1 MAGSEVTITIPR
13 RFRGPPHSG
22 NGGYTC
28 ALLARHI
35 DAPSAE
41 VTLRSPP
48 PLDRAMEV
56 RHEGERA
63 LLFDGEHLV
72 AEAAPTSLDPA
83 PPPRVSPDG
92 AIEAARRFRG
102 FEQHPFPG
110 CFACGPER
118 AAGDGLRIFTGPLPQ
133 DAGAEGADTEGA
145 AVVAAPWTPAADLAG
160 ADGIVA
166 EPIVWAA
173 IDCPCGWAHVD
184 DRLGAVLGR
193 MAARILE
200 PVRAGEEYVAVARR
214 TGAEGSRRLAE
225 SALLAPDGRAVAI
238 ARATWIVVP
247 STGAI
252 APLGGE

>member
-1 MAGSEVTITIPR
+1 MASSEATIVIPR

-28 ALLARHI
+28 ALLAGHV
-35 DAPSAE
+35 DAPTAE

-48 PLDRAMEV
+48 PLERAMEV
-56 RHEGERA
+56 RHEGNRA

-72 AEAAPTSLDPA
+72 AEAEPA
-83 PPPRVSPDG
+83 TLELAAPPRVSPG
-92 AIEAARRFRG
+92 QAIEAARRFRG
-102 FEQHPFPG
+102 FEQHPFPS

-118 AAGDGLRIFTGPLPQ
+118 AAGDGLRIFTGFVP
-133 DAGAEGADTEGA
+133 EGSE
-145 AVVAAPWTPAADLAG
+145 VVAAPWTPAADLAG

-173 IDCPCGWAHVD
+173 IDCPSGWAHVD
-184 DRLGAVLGR
+184 DRLSAVLGR

-214 TGAEGSRRLAE
+214 TGAAGSRRLAE
-225 SALLAPDGRAVAI
+225 AALLAPGGRAVAI
-238 ARATWIVVP
+238 ARATWIVVASP
-247 STGAI
+247 DAI
-252 APLGGE
+252 APLGGV

>member
-1 MAGSEVTITIPR
+1 MAGSAATITIPR
-13 RFRGPPHSG
+13 RFRGPPQSG
-22 NGGYTC
+22 NGGYTS
-28 ALLARHI
+28 ALLARHV

-56 RHEGERA
+56 RREGDRA

-72 AEAAPTSLDPA
+72 AEAAPASLEPT
-83 PPPRVSPDG
+83 PPPRVSPAE
-92 AIEAARRFRG
+92 AIEAVSGFRG
-102 FEQHPFPG
+102 FEQHPFPS
-110 CFACGPER
+110 CFTCGPER
-118 AAGDGLRIFTGPLPQ
+118 AGDDGLRIFTGPVP
-133 DAGAEGADTEGA
+133 DASE
-145 AVVAAPWTPAADLAG
+145 VVAAPWTPAADLGG

-173 IDCPCGWAHVD
+173 IDCPTGWAHVD
-184 DRLGAVLGR
+184 DRLSAVLGR

-200 PVRAGEEYVAVARR
+200 PVRAGEQYVAVARP
-214 TGAEGSRRLAE
+214 TGVEGNRRHAE

-247 STGAI
+247 SPEAI
-252 APLGGE
+252 APLGGV